1 MPADSLFVSI
11 FVIAMFVIFIGGLFW
26 AWSRAH

>member
-1 MPADSLFVSI
+1 MPAEAVYVSI
-11 FVIAMFVIFIGGLFW
+11 FVIAMFVVFIGALAW